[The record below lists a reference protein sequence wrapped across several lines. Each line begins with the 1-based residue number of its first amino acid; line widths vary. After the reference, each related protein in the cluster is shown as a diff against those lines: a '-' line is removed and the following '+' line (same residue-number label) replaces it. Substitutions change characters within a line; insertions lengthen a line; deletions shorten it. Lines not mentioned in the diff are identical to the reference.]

1 MYIYY
6 KLQNCT
12 EKYLNTITHT
22 LFAVVLVI
30 KSFVSPRPVAC
41 QTPLSMGFP
50 RQEYRSRLP
59 FPAAGDLPNPGIKPT
74 SPVLAGRC
82 FTTEPPGKPHIPW
95 CTVQTP
101 HITKVSISPTFLRV
115 VWTDFISSGSSSPY
129 RTQSPGSSEAGPA
142 SNLSFLETISIKL
155 TSSQWFQLL

>member
-12 EKYLNTITHT
+12 EKYVSIITHT

-30 KSFVSPRPVAC
+30 KPFVSPWTVAC

-50 RQEYRSRLP
+50 RQEYWSLLP
-59 FPAAGDLPNPGIKPT
+59 FPTSGDLPVPGIEPT
-74 SPVLAGRC
+74 SPVLAGRF
-82 FTTEPPGKPHIPW
+82 FTTEPPGKPHLPW
-95 CTVQTP
+95 CTMQISY
-101 HITKVSISPTFLRV
+101 ITKISISPMFLWV

-129 RTQSPGSSEAGPA
+129 RTHSPGSSGADPA
-142 SNLSFLETISIKL
+142 SNLSFLETICIKL
-155 TSSQWFQLL
+155 TRSQWFQLL